1 MAADNRQIGRT
12 ALGVAAAEWAS
23 SRRIPVDGIRVRYR
37 SAGRGRP
44 VVLVHGLGVSADY
57 WVRNAP
63 LLAASGYHVLAPDLP
78 GFGRTRGPSRGLDV
92 PAQAEA
98 IRRWAEEMGL
108 GPAIYVGH
116 SLSCQS
122 VLELAASNPERVL
135 GLILA
140 APTGQGTSI
149 RRLFS
154 QGLGFLRDIRHE
166 SVKLAAIICLA
177 YLRAG
182 PRRVLS
188 TWRMGARHDP
198 LPLLPRIRCRALV
211 LLGELDPVVPF
222 DFARKI
228 AEGLPRSR
236 MVVVPQG
243 SHGVIFDPT
252 GCFNGAILDFL
263 RDLG

>member
-1 MAADNRQIGRT
+1 MVAERPIGRT
-12 ALGVAAAEWAS
+12 ALGAAAAEWS
-23 SRRIPVDGIRVRYR
+23 SSKRIDVDGIRVRYR
-37 SAGRGRP
+37 SAGSGLP

-63 LLAASGYHVLAPDLP
+63 ILAASGYRVLAPDLP
-78 GFGRTRGPSRGLDV
+78 GFGRTRGPGGGLDV
-92 PAQAEA
+92 PAQAKA
-98 IRRWAEEMGL
+98 IRRWAEAMGVEQ
-108 GPAIYVGH
+108 AVYVGH

-122 VLELAASNPERVL
+122 VLELAATGPASVR
-135 GLILA
+135 GLVLA
-140 APTGQGTSI
+140 APTGQGTSV
-149 RRLFS
+149 RRLFN

-166 SVKLAAIICLA
+166 STKLAAIIALA

-182 PRRVLS
+182 PRRVLK

-198 LPLLPRIRCRALV
+198 IALLPRVDCRALV

-222 DFARKI
+222 DFARTI
-228 AEGLPRSR
+228 ATGLPGSR
-236 MVVVPQG
+236 VVVVPRG

-263 RDLG
+263 RELE